1 VYPTLVARTPSS
13 SLKKSSGF
21 QNHPHPKYATA
32 AFSVSGGEADGAH
45 RAATTPTRYEGRRRR
60 AATVGVAT
68 DAASVDAIAISS
80 REMQ

>member
-1 VYPTLVARTPSS
+1 VYPTLVDRTPGS

-45 RAATTPTRYEGRRRR
+45 RAATTPTRCEGARRR

-68 DAASVDAIAISS
+68 DAASVDAISS
-80 REMQ
+80 RETQ